1 MQMKVK
7 PHKLK
12 YNDTYTEIYH
22 LSDEDMCT
30 IFITSTKTDYNIY
43 KMDRYPGSYSVK
55 SVFELVTYNEA
66 SVKDNYELAKKKAR
80 ELFPNMAHKSKD

>member
-1 MQMKVK
+1 MKVK
-7 PHKLK
+7 PNKLK

-22 LSDEDMCT
+22 LMDDDMCT
-30 IFITSTKTDYNIY
+30 IFITSTKTEYSIY

-66 SVKDNYELAKKKAR
+66 PVKDNYELAKKKAR
-80 ELFPNMAHKSKD
+80 ELFPNMSRKSKD